1 MSHFA
6 ALSDDELA
14 GALATQLETLST
26 TLTEIMGTIF
36 QANDAVTQLMTAFE
50 RNHAF
55 VAAWCDLFD
64 SGAAIAQQQQ
74 QQQQQSSRQQ
84 SMAE

>member
-1 MSHFA
+1 MTDFA
-6 ALSDDELA
+6 SLTDDELS

-26 TLTEIMGTIF
+26 TLTEMMGTIF
-36 QANDAVTQLMTAFE
+36 QTNDAVTQLVTAFE

-64 SGAAIAQQQQ
+64 SGAAAAQR
-74 QQQQQSSRQQ
+74 QQQSRPQA
-84 SMAE
+84 MVE